1 MSTKGNETKKVNNWD
16 EQKWKQVRKMKT
28 GSEINQEKEKTE
40 CIIALVCEQVI
51 SRQ

>member
-1 MSTKGNETKKVNNWD
+1 MEAGEED
-16 EQKWKQVRKMKT
+16 ENR